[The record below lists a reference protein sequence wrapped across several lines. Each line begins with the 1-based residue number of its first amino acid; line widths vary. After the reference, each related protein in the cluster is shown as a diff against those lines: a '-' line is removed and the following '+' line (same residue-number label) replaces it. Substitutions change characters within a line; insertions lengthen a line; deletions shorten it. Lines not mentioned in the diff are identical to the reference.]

1 MIQYENKN
9 KIIDSE
15 GLKALKQ
22 KYSFLSDKI
31 PAWLDT
37 FIKLPSFRM
46 FLNDMNF
53 DPKRMLEDFTE
64 AQEEFLKIKDEDRK
78 KKLYDAAVKFNID
91 SQLMQDWFN
100 MQKDNKDMA
109 DFCNFMINKGIR

>member
-1 MIQYENKN
+1 
-9 KIIDSE
+9 
-15 GLKALKQ
+15 
-22 KYSFLSDKI
+22 
-31 PAWLDT
+31 
-37 FIKLPSFRM
+37 M

-91 SQLMQDWFN
+91 SQLM
-100 MQKDNKDMA
+100 
-109 DFCNFMINKGIR
+109 